1 MDCKTASELLPLYFD
16 GELDRAT
23 SRELEAHLDGCAEC
37 RDALIGLDS
46 LRTTLREE
54 TPRHTAPELLRA
66 RIRKDIAQREA
77 PVPAASPV
85 ASAPTRSRQLRWL
98 AVAASWVVM
107 FAAGGAWMSMR
118 GTTTANDEAQNQ
130 ITRDVFAGHWR
141 ALAANSPFDVV
152 STDQHTVK
160 PWFAGKIAVA
170 PVVQD
175 FAAQGYALLGGRID
189 YVGSQRVP
197 VLVYQH
203 GHHLIDV
210 FVLSPDHAPALNH
223 PVQSQGYVQETVML
237 GAQPAAVVSDMG
249 EAELAH
255 FVQLLGSAR

>member
-16 GELDRAT
+16 GELDRTT
-23 SRELEAHLDGCAEC
+23 SRELETHLDGCASC
-37 RDALIGLDS
+37 RDALIGLDA
-46 LRTTLREE
+46 LRARLREE
-54 TPRHTAPELLRA
+54 TSRHTAPELLRA
-66 RIRKDIAQREA
+66 RIRKDISQRT
-77 PVPAASPV
+77 VPMSTTASP
-85 ASAPTRSRQLRWL
+85 ASRPRTRWL
-98 AVAASWVVM
+98 ALAASWVIM
-107 FAAGGAWMSMR
+107 FAAGGALMSAWKQ
-118 GTTTANDEAQNQ
+118 TSTIADAQDQ

-160 PWFAGKIAVA
+160 PWFAGKSAVA

-175 FAAQGYALLGGRID
+175 FSGQGFALIGGRID
-189 YVGSQRVP
+189 YVGSERVP

-210 FVLSPDHAPALNH
+210 FVLPANHAP
-223 PVQSQGYVQETVML
+223 PVGRQTRSQGYLLETAML
-237 GAQPAAVVSDMG
+237 GDQVAAIVSDMG
-249 EAELAH
+249 EAELAR